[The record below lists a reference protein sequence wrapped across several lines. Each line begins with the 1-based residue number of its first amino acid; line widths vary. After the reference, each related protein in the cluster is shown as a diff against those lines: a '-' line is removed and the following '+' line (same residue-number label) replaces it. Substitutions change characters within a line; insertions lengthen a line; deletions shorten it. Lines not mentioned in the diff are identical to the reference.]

1 MEAANRGAREAG
13 APSVGC
19 NIELPFEQQVE
30 PVRRY
35 AVEFRYFFVRKTM
48 FVKYSQAFVIFPGGF
63 GTLDELFEALTLIQT
78 GKIADFPVVLFGRAY
93 WAGCSTGCAA
103 TCCRA
108 ARSRRPIWTS
118 SRSSIR
124 RRRRVAT
131 WSGASARDAPT
142 TSTQRA
148 RFRGASMPL
157 SDSPLG
163 RRVSERRRCASVARR
178 RGALRRSGGEVVGA
192 AGEPTFGRMRNMV
205 LASCVA
211 LLGLSC
217 SHPQN
222 PERKD
227 PLTDQVTGSLQPTDR
242 VFLKDDPARRIA
254 CVADAQCPQSALC
267 HPEKRVCFTSYPEM
281 QMTEARRQLSAGA
294 AVLRVRLD
302 GARPGSEELGGA

>member
-1 MEAANRGAREAG
+1 MEAANRGAREGG
-13 APSVGC
+13 APSVGL
-19 NIELPFEQQVE
+19 NIELPFEQQVNE
-30 PVRRY
+30 FVDHSI
-35 AVEFRYFFVRKTM
+35 EFRYFFVRKTM
-48 FVKYSQAFVIFPGGF
+48 LVKYSQAFLIFPGGF
-63 GTLDELFEALTLIQT
+63 GTLDELFEALVLIQT
-78 GKIADFPVVLFGRAY
+78 GKIATSRWCCSGAPIGRGWSIGCGRRCSPGGKIAPGRFGPHPDRRY
-93 WAGCSTGCAA
+93 AGGGVSA
-103 TCCRA
+103 T
-108 ARSRRPIWTS
+108 S
-118 SRSSIR
+118 
-124 RRRRVAT
+124 
-131 WSGASARDAPT
+131 SGASARDAPT

-242 VFLKDDPARRIA
+242 Y
-254 CVADAQCPQSALC
+254 S
-267 HPEKRVCFTSYPEM
+267 
-281 QMTEARRQLSAGA
+281 
-294 AVLRVRLD
+294 
-302 GARPGSEELGGA
+302 